1 MIKRVIEE
9 FGIENETINREYNLN
24 ITPKKIMQVLDD
36 LSLSEDDH
44 EDEIYEPYS
53 LSEVQIRK
61 LKPFLTDP
69 LHEDLDK
76 FTYELGCYEEQKITV
91 PAVQKEKIRYVKE
104 FDKLSR
110 EINKSYELL
119 LDGKRVFKILG
130 DLIADE
136 DDDDLDDVYILTD
149 SQIEKLKPFLK
160 ENLNQDLSKYDYYL
174 YYWQS

>member
-9 FGIENETINREYNLN
+9 FSIESETINREYNLN

-44 EDEIYEPYS
+44 EDEIYGPYS

-61 LKPFLTDP
+61 LKPFSTDP
-69 LHEDLDK
+69 LHENLDK
-76 FTYELGCYEEQKITV
+76 FTYELGCYEDQKITV
-91 PAVQKEKIRYVKE
+91 PDLRKEKTRSVKE
-104 FDKLSR
+104 FGRSSK

-119 LDGKRVFKILG
+119 LDREKILKILA
-130 DLIADE
+130 DLIVDE
-136 DDDDLDDVYILTD
+136 DDDDLDDVYMLTN

-160 ENLNQDLSKYDYYL
+160 ENLSQDLSKYNYYL